1 MVEAAAPGG
10 GEGHGEGFVGFVCVA
25 FADDVLEDK
34 LEASH
39 QAVELVHFPEGDP
52 EAFLEEVGEF
62 VGAPAGAAHAVDAV
76 VEAVEVVVEGWEEGR
91 KRREKSQ

>member
-1 MVEAAAPGG
+1 MVEAAAARG
-10 GEGHGEGFVGFVCVA
+10 GEGHGEGLVGLVGVA
-25 FADDVLEDK
+25 FAHDVLEDE

-62 VGAPAGAAHAVDAV
+62 VGAAAGAAHGVDAV
-76 VEAVEVVVEGWEEGR
+76 VEAVEVAVEGWWEGR
-91 KRREKSQ
+91 KVSDK